1 MLEEDGFLML
11 EDRKADNN
19 SNINLVRE
27 DAAGTLRTTTSLGTV
42 LMQITTIAVH
52 TIEIIAATI
61 TMMGLATHVEVVDT
75 TPDNAQAIDQ
85 ADTLMVEIRDTEHI
99 TQN

>member
-1 MLEEDGFLML
+1 MLEVGDFLIPG
-11 EDRKADNN
+11 DRKADINN
-19 SNINLVRE
+19 NINLVRE

-42 LMQITTIAVH
+42 LMQVTTIAVH
-52 TIEIIAATI
+52 TIETIETTI
-61 TMMGLATHVEVVDT
+61 TMMEIAIPVEVVDT